1 VNNHRG
7 LKVTFAALTAGL
19 LLAGC
24 GGVKEGDAG
33 NIGPMASPPPP
44 FVPSSTGSAAGGPA
58 GSAPKV
64 SDPLDPAPISSDAC
78 AALSSAKRGTLGL
91 GTGKPRTIGS
101 GPTCSWDYSDG
112 SGNTVNISP
121 IQANKNGLSD
131 LYDQKSEQAYF
142 EETTVSGYPAVYSD
156 VTDDRNRG
164 ECGLQ
169 IGVTDQLAVYVL
181 TQLEAG
187 ADVSKPCPV
196 ADRIGAAMIE
206 TLKEG

>member
-1 VNNHRG
+1 MNKHRG
-7 LKVTFAALTAGL
+7 LSITFAVLTAGV

-24 GGVKEGDAG
+24 GVKSGDAG
-33 NIGPMASPPPP
+33 NIAPMSSQPPP
-44 FVPSSTGSAAGGPA
+44 FIPSSSGSAPAGPA

-64 SDPLDPAPISSDAC
+64 SNPVNPASILADAC
-78 AALSSAKRGTLGL
+78 AALSPAQLSTLGME
-91 GTGKPRTIGS
+91 TGKPRTIGS
-101 GPTCSWDYSDG
+101 GPTCSWDYADG

-121 IQANKNGLSD
+121 IEANKNGLSD
-131 LYDQKSEQAYF
+131 LYDQKAEQAYF

-156 VTDDRNRG
+156 ITDDRGRG

-181 TQLEAG
+181 TQLESG

-196 ADRIGAAMIE
+196 ADKVGAAMVQ